1 MVARFPDSDPRIR
14 PRKRSCRAY
23 QLAAEP
29 ESAVMMASSGSRSLS
44 SANSRI
50 GLIGSAATAASL
62 AIVCHQRSTSDS
74 MPSRHERSALR
85 SSSGINARSVV
96 AASPTRFTSFG

>member
-50 GLIGSAATAASL
+50 GSAATAASM

-85 SSSGINARSVV
+85 SSSGINARSVE